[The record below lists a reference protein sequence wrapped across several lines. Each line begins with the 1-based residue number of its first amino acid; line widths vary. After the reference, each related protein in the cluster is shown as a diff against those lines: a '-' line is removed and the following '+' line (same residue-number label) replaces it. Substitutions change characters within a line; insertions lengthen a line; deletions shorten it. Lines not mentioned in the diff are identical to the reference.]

1 MTAETT
7 VSECARPRAQQAPN
21 VLTRR
26 ISLYLCRFPTLLRP
40 RTGALRHDL
49 LPLSLTHYSFLPKSR
64 RQTCGRVKGHDSCPK
79 IEIGGKLAPPPLS
92 PPPACLLGTGR
103 FQSTSVLQSKIDGF
117 GVLP

>member
-1 MTAETT
+1 MTAEAT

-21 VLTRR
+21 GLTRR
-26 ISLYLCRFPTLLRP
+26 NLCRFPTLLRP

-64 RQTCGRVKGHDSCPK
+64 RQTCGRVKGHDACPK

-92 PPPACLLGTGR
+92 HHPACLLGTGR